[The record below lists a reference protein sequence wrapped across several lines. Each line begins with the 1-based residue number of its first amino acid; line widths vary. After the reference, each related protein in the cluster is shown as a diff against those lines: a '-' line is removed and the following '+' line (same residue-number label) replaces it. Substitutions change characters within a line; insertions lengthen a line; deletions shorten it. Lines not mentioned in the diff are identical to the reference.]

1 MQNNEMLEI
10 RTFGHVAINW
20 RNTADPLTIP
30 PREAA
35 LLIYL
40 AYQRVKVSR
49 AHLCHLF
56 WPEETSQRAHGNL
69 RKLLLDTR
77 RNLASFIVVNLEEVG
92 LHQDLKYWLDV
103 HEFQWQMQPLE
114 QKSPAVSKSP
124 INETPRLQRGLQLY
138 QGDFLGDLKPP
149 KSRVFGAWVEQEQQR
164 LHQQAID
171 ALKLLAE
178 ESRTKGRYEEAL
190 GYTKRLSKFDPLDEE
205 VQDLHLRL
213 LAQMGRTEEA
223 IQHFQHY
230 RSQLKKELAL
240 EPESYLIQLYQ
251 QIRAGAAPAL
261 MAVKSP
267 AVQVNGRGNVALKQ
281 IPKPLTPLLG
291 RAESL
296 LQLQAYVTNPTMR
309 LVTLVGMGGI
319 GKTHLALALLEQ
331 QMIPVAMQPIFV
343 PLSATPRQ
351 GGAAADSTAIQH
363 RQTSAIQ
370 VLALALAQAIGVLPT
385 TTDMLGRQLGAYL
398 HDQSLLLVFDDFDHL
413 IAGASF
419 IVELL
424 QEAPLCKVLVTAR
437 QALQLPGEVILPVE
451 GLALPTAM
459 DESLILAEWK
469 SVAERETT
477 HTMES
482 SLLSQKAP
490 ALHLFLHAL
499 QRQIQQISLSV
510 ENLQTILHICRLVEG
525 NPLAITQAAAL
536 SLHYSWLEIAEQ
548 LAHCLAILQA
558 AYRSDNPGQ
567 RGMMTVLE
575 EGWCLLTQQE
585 QAILTALTS
594 FPGAFTR
601 HDAVVHTGSS
611 AEILIALVNKSWV
624 RSKGAGLYELP
635 RLVRLFVQTK
645 V

>member
-1 MQNNEMLEI
+1 
-10 RTFGHVAINW
+10 
-20 RNTADPLTIP
+20 
-30 PREAA
+30 
-35 LLIYL
+35 
-40 AYQRVKVSR
+40 
-49 AHLCHLF
+49 
-56 WPEETSQRAHGNL
+56 L

-114 QKSPAVSKSP
+114 QKSLVVGKSA
-124 INETPRLQRGLQLY
+124 IIETPRLQRGLQLY
-138 QGDFLGDLKPP
+138 QGDFLGDLKQP
-149 KSRVFGAWVEQEQQR
+149 KSRVFGAWLEQEQQR

-178 ESRTKGRYEEAL
+178 ESKTKGRYEEAF
-190 GYTKRLSKFDPLDEE
+190 GYTKRLSELDPLDEE
-205 VQDLHLRL
+205 VQELNLRL

-230 RSQLKKELAL
+230 CSHLKKELAL
-240 EPESYLIQLYQ
+240 EPESHLVQLYQ
-251 QIRAGAAPAL
+251 QIRAGAAPARIP
-261 MAVKSP
+261 VKSP
-267 AVQVNGRGNVALKQ
+267 AVPVNGRGNVALKQ

-296 LQLQAYVTNPTMR
+296 HQLQAYVTNPTVR

-331 QMIPVAMQPIFV
+331 QMIPAAMQPIFV
-343 PLSATPRQ
+343 PLSAAPRQ
-351 GGAAADSTAIQH
+351 GEEAAERTAIQH

-370 VLALALAQAIGVLPT
+370 GLALALAQAIGFLPT
-385 TTDMLGRQLGAYL
+385 TTDILGRQLGAYL
-398 HDQSLLLVFDDFDHL
+398 RDQSLLLLFDDFDHL

-424 QEAPLCKVLVTAR
+424 QEAPLCKVLVTAQ

-469 SVAERETT
+469 SISAKETT
-477 HTMES
+477 HNLES

-490 ALHLFLHAL
+490 ALHLFLHTL
-499 QRQIQQISLSV
+499 QRQNQQIILSV

-536 SLHYSWLEIAEQ
+536 SLHYSWLEIADH
-548 LAHCLAILQA
+548 LAHCLTILQA

-567 RGMMTVLE
+567 RSMMTILE
-575 EGWCLLTQQE
+575 EGWILLTPQE
-585 QAILTALTS
+585 QTILRALTD
-594 FPGAFTR
+594 FPRAFTR
-601 HDAVVHTGSS
+601 HEAVSKTGRSP
-611 AEILIALVNKSWV
+611 EILIAWVNKSWV

-635 RLVRLFVQTK
+635 RLVRLFVQAK
-645 V
+645 E

>member
-1 MQNNEMLEI
+1 
-10 RTFGHVAINW
+10 
-20 RNTADPLTIP
+20 
-30 PREAA
+30 
-35 LLIYL
+35 
-40 AYQRVKVSR
+40 
-49 AHLCHLF
+49 
-56 WPEETSQRAHGNL
+56 
-69 RKLLLDTR
+69 
-77 RNLASFIVVNLEEVG
+77 
-92 LHQDLKYWLDV
+92 
-103 HEFQWQMQPLE
+103 
-114 QKSPAVSKSP
+114 
-124 INETPRLQRGLQLY
+124 
-138 QGDFLGDLKPP
+138 
-149 KSRVFGAWVEQEQQR
+149 
-164 LHQQAID
+164 
-171 ALKLLAE
+171 
-178 ESRTKGRYEEAL
+178 
-190 GYTKRLSKFDPLDEE
+190 
-205 VQDLHLRL
+205 
-213 LAQMGRTEEA
+213 
-223 IQHFQHY
+223 
-230 RSQLKKELAL
+230 
-240 EPESYLIQLYQ
+240 
-251 QIRAGAAPAL
+251 
-261 MAVKSP
+261 
-267 AVQVNGRGNVALKQ
+267 
-281 IPKPLTPLLG
+281 
-291 RAESL
+291 
-296 LQLQAYVTNPTMR
+296 
-309 LVTLVGMGGI
+309 
-319 GKTHLALALLEQ
+319 
-331 QMIPVAMQPIFV
+331 
-343 PLSATPRQ
+343 
-351 GGAAADSTAIQH
+351 
-363 RQTSAIQ
+363 
-370 VLALALAQAIGVLPT
+370 
-385 TTDMLGRQLGAYL
+385 
-398 HDQSLLLVFDDFDHL
+398 
-413 IAGASF
+413 
-419 IVELL
+419 
-424 QEAPLCKVLVTAR
+424 
-437 QALQLPGEVILPVE
+437 
-451 GLALPTAM
+451 M

>member
-178 ESRTKGRYEEAL
+178 ESRTQGRYEEAL

-205 VQDLHLRL
+205 VQELHLRL

-230 RSQLKKELAL
+230 RSQLKKELEL

-296 LQLQAYVTNPTMR
+296 LQLQAYVTNPTVR

-370 VLALALAQAIGVLPT
+370 VLALALAQAIGILPT

>member
-205 VQDLHLRL
+205 VQELHLRL

-296 LQLQAYVTNPTMR
+296 LQLQAYVTNPTVR

-370 VLALALAQAIGVLPT
+370 VLALALAQAIGILPT

-645 V
+645 A